1 MSATRI
7 ALCTGALLAAAFA
20 AFDQSGAS
28 AQSGL
33 LDGKSFDG
41 MFIEKGKTRGDP
53 DTLVFQNGRFRSTAC
68 DRYGYS
74 DAPYSA
80 RREGD
85 GIRFEAETQS
95 PKYGKLQW
103 SGVVRGDRLQSTAIM
118 LQVGKAPVEN
128 HVSATLKK

>member
-7 ALCTGALLAAAFA
+7 ALYAGALLAAAFA

-28 AQSGL
+28 AESGL

-41 MFIEKGKTRGDP
+41 MFIEKGKTSGDP
-53 DTLVFQNGRFRSTAC
+53 DTLIFQNGRFRSTAC

-80 RREGD
+80 RNEAD
-85 GIRFEAETQS
+85 GIRFEVETQS

-103 SGVVRGDRLQSTAIM
+103 SGIVRGDRLQSTVIM
-118 LQVGKAPVEN
+118 LQSGKAPVEN
-128 HVSATLKK
+128 YVNATLKK